1 MQPTRTFVTLVLCIF
16 AVLVLAPMVY
26 MFTVPFVEGGA
37 GTITEI
43 MAIFDSRQLSLA
55 RSSFF
60 LAAGATLL
68 SLLFGLPF
76 AFLVERTDLIGWQIL
91 QVLAVIPLLI
101 PPYIHAIVWN
111 YLNPLLTGWGVAD
124 IHGLGGAMWVQALS
138 FFPIVTIL
146 TTSGLKSVDRSLEEA
161 GIMTLGRWN
170 TIRKIT
176 LPLVRPHILSGAVFV
191 FIFALI
197 DFGVPDIFRV
207 KVYPVE
213 IFIQFSA
220 FYDERAAM
228 LLSLP
233 LICVAIFLLLL
244 QKWSMSNRIY
254 VQASGGISQAG
265 RFRLGRRLQAPAF
278 IFCCTLIFFSVGLQ
292 LVILLKMAGPLSTY
306 IQVFRSSCQQIF
318 YSLVLAGGGAFLT
331 LILAFSLSYIVEQTN
346 VWGKRGIEF
355 CSYLPL
361 AIPAVALG
369 IGLIRIWN
377 RPGID
382 LIYGSSCIIIVG
394 YIAHYLPF
402 SFITL
407 SSGLKQ
413 LNSHLVEVAWMSSP
427 SKISVV
433 KKIVLPLLT
442 PSLITSYF
450 IVFLLA
456 LGDLGTTL
464 LIIPPGRETLPI
476 KIYNLMHY
484 GAEQKMA
491 ALCLILV
498 GIILFFTALL
508 FFTYKRAIRQLS
520 R

>member
-1 MQPTRTFVTLVLCIF
+1 MQPTRAFVTLVLCVL
-16 AVLVLAPMVY
+16 AVLVLAPIIY
-26 MFTVPFVEGGA
+26 MFTVPFVEGGTGA
-37 GTITEI
+37 ISGIL
-43 MAIFDSRQLSLA
+43 AIFDSRQLSLA
-55 RSSFF
+55 RSSFL
-60 LAAGATLL
+60 LATGVTLL

-76 AFLVERTDLIGWQIL
+76 AFLVERTDLIGWRIL

-101 PPYIHAIVWN
+101 PSYIHAIAWN
-111 YLNPLLTGWGVAD
+111 YLNPLLTGWGMPD
-124 IHGLGGAMWVQALS
+124 IHNLGGAIWVQTLS

-146 TTSGLKSVDRSLEEA
+146 AVSGLKSVDRNQEEA
-161 GIMTLGRWN
+161 GILAFGKWQTLM
-170 TIRKIT
+170 KIT

-191 FIFALI
+191 FVFALV
-197 DFGVPDIFRV
+197 DFGVPDILRV

-254 VQASGGISQAG
+254 VQTSGGISQAG
-265 RFRLGRRLQAPAF
+265 RFRMGRWLQIPTF
-278 IFCCTLIFFSVGLQ
+278 FFCCTVIFLSVGLQ
-292 LVILLKMAGPLSTY
+292 LLVLMKMAGPFATY
-306 IQVFRSSCQQIF
+306 IQIFRSSWQQLS
-318 YSLVLAGGGAFLT
+318 YS
-331 LILAFSLSYIVEQTN
+331 LILAGSGAFFTLIFAFFLSYLVEQTN
-346 VWGKRGIEF
+346 VRGKRGLEF
-355 CSYLPL
+355 SSYLPL

-369 IGLIRIWN
+369 IGLIKIWN

-394 YIAHYLPF
+394 YVAHYLPF

-413 LNSHLVEVAWMSSP
+413 LNSHLVEAAWLSS
-427 SKISVV
+427 SKRICIV
-433 KKIVLPLLT
+433 KKIILPLLM
-442 PSLITSYF
+442 PSLITAYF
-450 IVFLLA
+450 IVFMLA

-464 LIIPPGRETLPI
+464 LIIPPGRETVPI

-484 GAEQKMA
+484 GAEQKVA
-491 ALCLILV
+491 SLCLILV
-498 GIILFFTALL
+498 GIILFFATLL
-508 FFTYKRAIRQLS
+508 FFGYKRVIRHPA
-520 R
+520 